1 VPEWP
6 NGAVSKIAVGSKPTG
21 GSNPSLA
28 VKGLAMSYLTREL
41 KPYFEKSFMPL
52 IDIISKAKVHPNFL
66 TVFGLFLVA
75 VGSYFLYLKAYL
87 LSFVFLLL
95 GALCDALDGAIARK
109 TKRNSPFGAFLD
121 SLTDRFSDALPFIA
135 IALSSQDKVLSFFSL
150 LALVFSFGVSYAR
163 ARAEGLG
170 FELRVGFFE
179 RTERWVIL
187 LAGVLLQQIFLALIL
202 LAVGSFLT
210 LIQRVYT
217 FMKLSQGR

>member
-1 VPEWP
+1 VPEWS

-28 VKGLAMSYLTREL
+28 VKGLTMSYLTREL
-41 KPYFEKSFMPL
+41 KPYFERSFMPL
-52 IDIISKAKVHPNFL
+52 IDAISKAKVHPNFL

-75 VGSYFLYLKAYL
+75 VGSYFLYLKAHL

-109 TKRNSPFGAFLD
+109 TKQNSPFGAFLD
-121 SLTDRFSDALPFIA
+121 SLTDRFSDALP
-135 IALSSQDKVLSFFSL
+135 LSSQDKILSFLSL
-150 LALVFSFGVSYAR
+150 LALIFSFGVSYAR

-179 RTERWVIL
+179 RTERWVVL

-202 LAVGSFLT
+202 LVVGSFLT

-217 FMKLSQGR
+217 FMKFSQGR

>member
-1 VPEWP
+1 
-6 NGAVSKIAVGSKPTG
+6 
-21 GSNPSLA
+21 
-28 VKGLAMSYLTREL
+28 
-41 KPYFEKSFMPL
+41 
-52 IDIISKAKVHPNFL
+52 
-66 TVFGLFLVA
+66 LFLVA
-75 VGSYFLYLKAYL
+75 VGSYFLHLKAYL

-179 RTERWVIL
+179 RTERWV
-187 LAGVLLQQIFLALIL
+187 VLLSGCSFTADIFGFDPF
-202 LAVGSFLT
+202 GSRFFFDPHTEGLY
-210 LIQRVYT
+210 LYET
-217 FMKLSQGR
+217 FPREVKGWEG

>member
-109 TKRNSPFGAFLD
+109 TKRNS
-121 SLTDRFSDALPFIA
+121 R
-135 IALSSQDKVLSFFSL
+135 
-150 LALVFSFGVSYAR
+150 
-163 ARAEGLG
+163 LG
-170 FELRVGFFE
+170 FELKVGFFE
-179 RTERWVIL
+179 RTERWVVL
-187 LAGVLLQQIFLALIL
+187 LAGILLQQIFLALII